1 MLLGNIDTDAFETG
15 DMLLFKYRSFIS
27 RFIEYFTSSSYS
39 HCGIIIKN
47 PDFGSFKDEG
57 LYILE
62 STGLEK
68 IPDVEENKVKFGV
81 QLRKL
86 EDVLNEHNS
95 PVYYRKL
102 QCTRNKEFYQKL
114 SHAHAIVHD
123 KPYDDNPLHWV
134 RAKYK
139 LEIGNLQNEDT
150 FFCSALV
157 SFVYMTLGLLPLDTK
172 WSTIEPCQLGTED
185 GKDVLKFINCKMER
199 EIVIEG

>member
-1 MLLGNIDTDAFETG
+1 MLGNIDINTLKTG
-15 DMLLFKYRSFIS
+15 DMLLFKYRSLLS

-57 LYILE
+57 LYFLE
-62 STGLEK
+62 STGLDH
-68 IPDVEENKVKFGV
+68 IPDAEQNKVKFGV
-81 QLRKL
+81 QIRKL
-86 EDVLNEHNS
+86 EDVLKDNGGTI
-95 PVYYRKL
+95 YYRKL
-102 QCTRNKEFYQKL
+102 HCNRNEEFYKKL
-114 SHAHAIVHD
+114 THAHTIIHD

-139 LEIGNLQNEDT
+139 LEIGNLQNENT

-172 WSTIEPCQLGTED
+172 WSTIEPCQLGTE
-185 GKDVLKFINCKMER
+185 KDKDNLVFIKCKMDE
-199 EIVIEG
+199 EVIVEG